1 MKFIA
6 DESVER
12 AVYRALEQLGH
23 EVLDVC
29 THASG
34 ASDRHVLALAR
45 QQDAILLT
53 ADKDFGDLVYI
64 ELENV
69 RGVVLLRLQ
78 GIPLL
83 AMVDRGVAAIEAYVH
98 ELDDH
103 FLVVTATQV
112 RIRPLPIKDNG
123 QPASG

>member
-1 MKFIA
+1 MKFVA

-12 AVYRALEQLGH
+12 PVYRALEQLGH

-34 ASDRHVLALAR
+34 VSDREVLALAR

-64 ELENV
+64 GLEEV

-78 GIPLL
+78 GMPLG
-83 AMVDRGVAAIEAYVH
+83 AMVERAVAGVEVH
-98 ELDDH
+98 LQELDGN
-103 FLVVTATQV
+103 FLVVTSRQV
-112 RIRPLPIKDNG
+112 RVRPLPVRE
-123 QPASG
+123 